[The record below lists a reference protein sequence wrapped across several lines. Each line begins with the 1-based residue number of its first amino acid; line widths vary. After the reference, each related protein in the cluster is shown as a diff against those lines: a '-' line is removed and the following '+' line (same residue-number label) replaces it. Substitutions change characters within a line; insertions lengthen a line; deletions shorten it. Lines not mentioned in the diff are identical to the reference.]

1 MNQSRRAFLR
11 HSVGALAGPFLVS
24 RGLHAAPA
32 APTAQSKLSVRAY
45 GAKGDGQA
53 SDTRAIQLALD
64 AAGRSRGIVY
74 FPPGRYI
81 SGTLRL
87 RSHIT
92 LQLDAD
98 AVLVASRNDADFD
111 PIEDLGYDTFA
122 DPETASFRF
131 ALLQGRGLEQ
141 VRILGPGR
149 IDGNRTS
156 REGPK
161 PIALKECRNVE
172 IRDVSIVNAGNYNIS
187 LLGCDEVDIL
197 GVTILNGYS
206 DGIDPDCCRNVR
218 IAHCHVSSR
227 DDAICLKASYA
238 LGVRRATRNVT
249 VTNCH
254 LTTHH
259 NALKLGT
266 ESTGDFKNIVF
277 SNCTI
282 VGRRHAWKGD
292 LSTGVAI
299 ATVDGGHLEHVSV
312 SDIRMTNVRA
322 PLFIRLAQRGRAQD
336 TPAAGQLRNI
346 SIANVVAVGALAAS
360 SITGIPGHLVSNI
373 SLKNIRTT
381 ARGGGVAEL
390 VERVVPEMEK
400 TYPDA
405 YMFGDLPAYGLYC
418 RHVDG
423 LKLDGIDLNA
433 DQPDARP
440 AVVLDD
446 VRRAVIRA
454 MQAVPPAE
462 GSPLVWLRSVRE
474 CRLEGLRPRPGTKTL
489 LRLSGSDTSRIRVVR
504 SDLRQVEKM
513 AILDTGAATT
523 AFRVEGSA
531 MPAAAEIADAVGK
544 NRGGGLGRD

>member
-1 MNQSRRAFLR
+1 MNPSRRAFLR

-32 APTAQSKLSVRAY
+32 SAQPRLSVRAH

-74 FPPGRYI
+74 FPAGRYI

-87 RSHIT
+87 RSHTT

-98 AVLVASRNDADFD
+98 AALVASRNDDDFD
-111 PIEDLGYDTFA
+111 PIEDLGYDAFA

-141 VRILGPGR
+141 VRILGSGR

-172 IRDVSIVNAGNYNIS
+172 IRDVTIGNAGNYAIS
-187 LLGCDEVDIL
+187 LLGCDRVDIV

-206 DGIDPDCCRNVR
+206 DGIDPDCCQNVR
-218 IAHCHVSSR
+218 IAHCHVNTR
-227 DDAICLKASYA
+227 DDAICLKTSYA
-238 LGVRRATRNVT
+238 LGRRGTTRNVT

-254 LTTHH
+254 LATLH
-259 NALKLGT
+259 NAFKLGT
-266 ESTGDFKNIVF
+266 ESVGDFKHIVF
-277 SNCTI
+277 SSSSI
-282 VGRRHAWKGD
+282 IGRRHAWKGY

-299 ATVDGGHLEHVSV
+299 ETVDGGHLEHVSV
-312 SDIRMTNVRA
+312 SDIRMTDVRA
-322 PLFIRLAQRGRAQD
+322 PLFIRRAERGRAPG
-336 TPAAGQLRNI
+336 TPAAGRLRNI
-346 SIANVVAVGALAAS
+346 SITNVVAVGALAAS
-360 SITGIPGHLVSNI
+360 SITGIPSHLVSNVT
-373 SLKNIRTT
+373 LKNIRPTV
-381 ARGGGVAEL
+381 GGGGAAEL
-390 VERVVPEMEK
+390 VERIVPELEK
-400 TYPDA
+400 AYPDA

-423 LKLDGIDLNA
+423 LTLDGVDVNV

-446 VRRAVIRA
+446 VRRSVIRA
-454 MQAVPPAE
+454 LQAAPAAA
-462 GSPLVWLRSVRE
+462 GTPLVWLRSARE
-474 CRLEGLRPRPGTKTL
+474 CRLEGLRPRPGTKLL
-489 LRLSGSDTSRIRVVR
+489 LRLSGSDTSKIQVVK
-504 SDLRQVEKM
+504 SDLRQIEKL
-513 AILDTGAATT
+513 AILDDGAVLT
-523 AFRVEGSA
+523 ALQVESSA
-531 MPAAAEIADAVGK
+531 MPPTAGLVDVVGR
-544 NRGGGLGRD
+544 NQDRR

>member
-1 MNQSRRAFLR
+1 MSQSRRAFLR
-11 HSVGALAGPFLVS
+11 HSIGALAGPFLLS
-24 RGLHAAPA
+24 RGRHAAAAPA

-74 FPPGRYI
+74 FPPGRYV

-87 RSHIT
+87 RSHTT
-92 LQLDAD
+92 LLMDAG
-98 AVLVASRNDADFD
+98 ASLVASRNDDDFD
-111 PIEDLGYDTFA
+111 PIEDLGYDAFA
-122 DPETASFRF
+122 DPETSSFRF

-141 VRILGPGR
+141 VRILGPGQ
-149 IDGNRTS
+149 IDGNRTR

-161 PIALKECRNVE
+161 PIALKECRHVE
-172 IRDVSIVNAGNYNIS
+172 IRDVAIVNAGNYNIS
-187 LLGCDEVDIL
+187 LLGCDGVDIL

-206 DGIDPDCCRNVR
+206 DGIDPDCCQNVR
-218 IAHCHVSSR
+218 IAHCHVDSR
-227 DDAICLKASYA
+227 DDAIVLKTSYA
-238 LGVRRATRNVT
+238 LGGRRATRNVT
-249 VTNCH
+249 VANCY
-254 LTTHH
+254 LTTIH

-266 ESTGDFKNIVF
+266 ESIGDFKNIVF

-292 LSTGVAI
+292 LSAGVTI

-312 SDIRMTNVRA
+312 SNIRMTNVRA
-322 PLFIRLAQRGRAQD
+322 PLYIRLGERGRAPD

-346 SIANVVAVGALAAS
+346 SIANLVAESALAAS

-373 SLKNIRTT
+373 SLKNIRITV
-381 ARGGGVAEL
+381 RGGGVAEL
-390 VERVVPEMEK
+390 VERVVPELEK

-405 YMFGDLPAYGLYC
+405 YMLGDLPAYGLYC

-423 LKLDGIDLNA
+423 LKLDRVDLNA

-446 VRRAVIRA
+446 VNRAVIRA
-454 MQAVPPAE
+454 MQAAPPAG
-462 GSPLVWLRSVRE
+462 GSPLVWLSSVRE
-474 CRLEGLRPRPGTKTL
+474 CLLEGVRPRTGTKIL

-504 SDLRQVEKM
+504 SDLRSVEKM
-513 AILDTGAATT
+513 AILDTGAAMT
-523 AFRVEGSA
+523 ALRVEGSA
-531 MPAAAEIADAVGK
+531 IPAAAEIADVVGK
-544 NRGGGLGRD
+544 NQDRR